1 MAFEINW
8 HVNSGAAILENEM
21 YLKYSQYTFAD
32 LVPLLPQ
39 VKTDMSLA
47 MASNHSVEVINYLA
61 WLIRTVNLLA

>member
-1 MAFEINW
+1 MGYQINW
-8 HVNSGAAILENEM
+8 NVNQGAAILKNEL
-21 YLKYSQYTFAD
+21 YLKYAQYTFAD